1 MSTLPEIT
9 GLAASAA
16 TRTQALLDDLVR
28 LSRIPS
34 VATEGFPAEP
44 LLEAHGVVVDLLR
57 AAGVT
62 EIEEV
67 LLDGMT
73 APTVIG
79 HVPGPPGAPTVLMY
93 SHYDVVPAGE
103 DHLWDS
109 PPFEPTVQDGV
120 VVGRGVADSKANIVA
135 ILGALG
141 LCDGTPPVTLKIVLE
156 GHEEFGS
163 VWEEHPFD
171 SPETYAADVVV
182 IADVGNVRPGQPT
195 LTIGLRGS
203 VSVTV
208 EASTLETDKH
218 SGQFGGAA
226 PDARIALM
234 HALATLHDENGDVAV
249 AGLQRDPWPGAVY
262 TDEEF
267 RELAGVLDGV
277 PLIGTGDLGSRLWS
291 GPAITV
297 IGFDAPTTSAPLNA
311 VASTAKA
318 VLNLRV
324 HPSQDAAEAGRALQA
339 HLEAQRPFGIPLEV
353 TVGEAGA
360 GFLAATDGPAF
371 QAAERALAAAWDGA
385 EVGTLAMGGSI
396 PIVTVFDQALPGVQS
411 LLFGATDGYANIH
424 GPNERL
430 LVDEL
435 TRTVV
440 AMVLFWHELG
450 TQA

>member
-1 MSTLPEIT
+1 MLE
-9 GLAASAA
+9 
-16 TRTQALLDDLVR
+16 DLVR

-34 VATEGFPAEP
+34 IATEGFPAEP
-44 LLEAHGVVVDLLR
+44 LLEAHAVVVDLLR
-57 AAGVT
+57 AAGVE

-109 PPFEPTVQDGV
+109 PAFEPTIGDGV

-141 LCDGTPPVTLKIVLE
+141 LYEGTPPVTLKIVFE

-171 SPETYAADVVV
+171 SPETYEADVVV

-203 VSVTV
+203 VTVTV
-208 EASTLETDKH
+208 EASTLATDKH

-226 PDARIALM
+226 PDARIALL
-234 HALATLHDENGDVAV
+234 HALATLHDANGDVAV
-249 AGLQRDPWPGAVY
+249 EGLLRDPWTGAGY

-277 PLIGTGDLGSRLWS
+277 PLVGTGDLGSRLWS

-297 IGFDAPTTSAPLNA
+297 IGFDAPATSAPLNA

-324 HPSQDAAEAGRALQA
+324 HPKQDAAEAGRALAA
-339 HLEAQRPFGIPLEV
+339 HLEAQRPFGIPLTV

-360 GFLAATDGPAF
+360 GFLADTSGPAF
-371 QAAERALAAAWDGA
+371 QAAERALSAAWDGA

-396 PIVTVFDQALPGVQS
+396 PIVTVFDQALSGAQS

-440 AMVLFWHELG
+440 AMAVFWHELG
-450 TQA
+450 SQA

>member
-1 MSTLPEIT
+1 MLE
-9 GLAASAA
+9 
-16 TRTQALLDDLVR
+16 DLVR

-34 VATEGFPAEP
+34 IATEGFPAEP
-44 LLEAHGVVVDLLR
+44 LLEAHAVVVDLLR
-57 AAGVT
+57 AAGVE

-93 SHYDVVPAGE
+93 SHYDVVPAGQ

-109 PPFEPTVQDGV
+109 PAFEPHVGDGV

-141 LCDGTPPVTLKIVLE
+141 LYEGTPPVTLKIVFE

-203 VSVTV
+203 VTVTV
-208 EASTLETDKH
+208 EASTLATDKH

-226 PDARIALM
+226 PDARIALL
-234 HALATLHDENGDVAV
+234 HALATLHDANGDVAV
-249 AGLQRDPWPGAVY
+249 EGLLRDPWTGAGY

-277 PLIGTGDLGSRLWS
+277 PLVGTGDLGSRLWS

-297 IGFDAPTTSAPLNA
+297 IGFDAPPTSAPLNA

-324 HPSQDAAEAGRALQA
+324 HPKQDAAEAGRALGA
-339 HLEAQRPFGIPLEV
+339 HLEAQRPFGIPLTV

-360 GFLAATDGPAF
+360 GFLADSGGPAF

-396 PIVTVFDQALPGVQS
+396 PIVTVFDQALTGAQS

-440 AMVLFWHELG
+440 AMAIFWHELG
-450 TQA
+450 SQTQG